1 MKHIISCI
9 MALFLLTG
17 CSTIGNS
24 STVNFYYP
32 RAEFEYNSADGVI
45 DSEVRDNGSNASTSS
60 LLSLYLK
67 GPVEIRFSNPF
78 PANVKL
84 LSAYTVKN
92 TLYITLA
99 DEFATL
105 SGSSLILA
113 CACIGRTGMELSGA
127 SEAKIQCNKLLLDGK
142 PEVVIND
149 TTFFYSDKDIDAQS
163 EDK

>member
-67 GPVEIRFSNPF
+67 GPLEIRFSTRCQTNSCVVSLLASSCKSSINTTSAF
-78 PANVKL
+78 STVLL
-84 LSAYTVKN
+84 LSPFVCIYT
-92 TLYITLA
+92 YRTLA
-99 DEFATL
+99 SDRSPSNAIFCCSAWFP
-105 SGSSLILA
+105 LA
-113 CACIGRTGMELSGA
+113 SYT
-127 SEAKIQCNKLLLDGK
+127 Q
-142 PEVVIND
+142 
-149 TTFFYSDKDIDAQS
+149 
-163 EDK
+163 